1 VGENAASH
9 TASALAGQ
17 DVEDVLARVLH
28 AHERILR
35 EGEAL
40 FQSGDPSGAVYI
52 VQSGSIELQVVGPK
66 QPPRLVGR
74 AGPGDTVGEV
84 DTLLDRP
91 RVAHAVAVQ
100 AARVLE
106 LDRDIFQA
114 MCQERPEIAW
124 RLLTR
129 SARHI
134 EGLERRL
141 AALGMEDLVRPL
153 VGALLD
159 RARQG
164 SDGLR
169 AETSLRSLADAA
181 GLSIRDA
188 HHALHDLFER
198 KLIRLQED
206 VLVIPD
212 ADALRA
218 RLAGSRCAPA
228 TPRPR

>member
-1 VGENAASH
+1 V
-9 TASALAGQ
+9 AGQ
-17 DVEDVLARVLH
+17 DVDDALARVLH
-28 AHERILR
+28 AHERSLR
-35 EGEAL
+35 EGESL
-40 FQSGDPSGAVYI
+40 FQSGDPSGAVYV
-52 VQSGSIELQVVGPK
+52 VQSGSIELQVSGPK
-66 QPPRLVGR
+66 QVPRLVGR

-91 RVAHAVAVQ
+91 RTARAVAAQ

-106 LDRDIFQA
+106 LEREVFQA
-114 MCQERPEIAW
+114 MCRERPEIAW

-129 SARHI
+129 SARCI

-153 VGALLD
+153 VSALL
-159 RARQG
+159 ARVRQEG
-164 SDGLR
+164 EGLR
-169 AETSLRSLADAA
+169 AETSLRSLADSA

-188 HHALHDLFER
+188 HAALQDLFER

-212 ADALRA
+212 ADALGA
-218 RLAGSRCAPA
+218 RLAGSRCLPSA
-228 TPRPR
+228 PRPR